1 MQINKKKTITAQNTF
16 TAWVNLNGTFNVLI
30 SGLVGSIVT
39 FQGSI
44 DGGITPYD
52 IQSWSGVG
60 SNTKHRGMLGNST
73 DVYRIGIKTG
83 DYAADTVILKLEA

>member
-52 IQSWSGVG
+52 IHGVALDQTQ
-60 SNTKHRGMLGNST
+60 NTEECLAIQPT
-73 DVYRIGIKTG
+73 CT
-83 DYAADTVILKLEA
+83 E